1 MRLFCDA
8 VNLYFSENP
17 DTLGSSELKEL
28 RKQADKFHMLD
39 SFPIDSL
46 PGGIK
51 EDILD
56 AHTKT
61 DYGRTKAEFIYRRII
76 EYAIEKNWSV
86 KEHTL
91 TPGEAAVLQLE
102 HPEYLFSKNLSELSR
117 PEGSAAPTLAMIL
130 LLMARRRKAEVKSP
144 QVFRHWLERVKIL
157 KRDFN
162 IPMTEICRDSG
173 YLLLRTYPEAHRQK
187 IIQIVAEAI
196 SVYTARASFACREVI

>member
-102 HPEYLFSKNLSELSR
+102 HPEYLFSKNLSELSH
-117 PEGSAAPTLAMIL
+117 PGHDPSAHGQTQESGGKIPSGFQALAG
-130 LLMARRRKAEVKSP
+130 KSEDT
-144 QVFRHWLERVKIL
+144 Q
-157 KRDFN
+157 
-162 IPMTEICRDSG
+162 T
-173 YLLLRTYPEAHRQK
+173 
-187 IIQIVAEAI
+187 
-196 SVYTARASFACREVI
+196 